1 MTELKRRTRV
11 VSFRLSEEE
20 HKELTSYCVSQGVR
34 SLSDFARLATF
45 VQFESQ
51 TISEHADTALQQ
63 IYRRLA
69 ALDREVQRLGKMIGA
84 PFDVALDMRASC
96 AAKTESELALRQNG
110 DRIETNC
117 AEGVTSAA

>member
-84 PFDVALDMRASC
+84 PFEVALDVRSGGM
-96 AAKTESELALRQNG
+96 AKSGSELALRPDG
-110 DRIETNC
+110 DRIETDC
-117 AEGVTSAA
+117 PEGVTSAA

>member
-1 MTELKRRTRV
+1 MPVVTRTEDLNNESAARGRSEGEDIT
-11 VSFRLSEEE
+11 RLSAA
-20 HKELTSYCVSQGVR
+20 S
-34 SLSDFARLATF
+34 FARLATF

-69 ALDREVQRLGKMIGA
+69 ALDREVQRLGKMIGT
-84 PFDVALDMRASC
+84 PFEVALDMRSGC
-96 AAKTESELALRQNG
+96 AVKTGSELALRPDG
-110 DRIETNC
+110 DRIETSC